1 MSIPGLIGGSFIF
14 ETIFAWPGMGRLA
27 YESALSFDYP
37 VIMGVVTM
45 GAVLTLLG
53 NLAADIAYA
62 AVDPRIRYK

>member
-1 MSIPGLIGGSFIF
+1 MSVPGLIGGSFIF

>member
-1 MSIPGLIGGSFIF
+1 
-14 ETIFAWPGMGRLA
+14 MGRLA